1 MMRNHNADEQMEYLI
16 TVISFIYPHEAHLA
30 KGKLQS
36 EGIEVFI
43 KDEMTA
49 HVNNFYSN
57 AIGGVKLQVRSAD
70 VDIAHRILME
80 SGYIQE
86 QTEKSRSK
94 LMTKLDKWTSNWLM
108 IGGLAV
114 ELRMLIFVALVLTA
128 MVVTIVLVSL
138 P

>member
-1 MMRNHNADEQMEYLI
+1 MMRHNADEQMEYLI

-36 EGIEVFI
+36 EGVEVFI

-114 ELRMLIFVALVLTA
+114 ELRVLIFVALVLTA